1 MQRKKRIQNSG
12 SAPSQATPSTLGFRT
27 SFTQAIAAA
36 GLVLT
41 LGLALPG
48 LDSIAF
54 AKNNKSSLTQISAS
68 NRYSFKTQPVRFK
81 NWGIANAQS
90 QSHVHAV
97 DAWEIE
103 RGKREIIVAV
113 IDTGVDSNHPDL
125 KLNIWEPN
133 KKHTQRTGYGWN
145 FVRDNAQPT
154 DDHGHGTHVAGII
167 GAIANPESGVSG
179 VAQSVSIMAVKYY
192 SETASGAVNLA
203 NTVKAIDYAV
213 KNGAKIINYSG
224 GGPEFSEEEYLAIRR
239 AELAGVLVVA
249 AAGNEHQDT
258 DQVENY
264 YYPSAYR
271 LSNIISVA
279 ATDIHNRLIRSSNWG
294 ARRVDVAAP
303 GENIYS
309 TLPNGKY
316 GYMTGTSQAT
326 AFVSGIAALLL
337 SKNPQLTP
345 VELKKIILENVDRFP
360 TLAGKVAT
368 SGRVNAFKSL
378 LALENSNKRSGRSQ
392 SLASQNQSRAS
403 SSTWIASRKT
413 QGADSASARTV
424 QSLEE

>member
-1 MQRKKRIQNSG
+1 L
-12 SAPSQATPSTLGFRT
+12 AFRE
-27 SFTQAIAAA
+27 
-36 GLVLT
+36 
-41 LGLALPG
+41 P
-48 LDSIAF
+48 
-54 AKNNKSSLTQISAS
+54 K
-68 NRYSFKTQPVRFK
+68 VRFK
-81 NWGIANAQS
+81 NWGIANAQNL
-90 QSHVHAV
+90 SHVQAV
-97 DAWEIE
+97 DAWKLE
-103 RGKREIIVAV
+103 RGKKEIVVAV
-113 IDTGVDSNHPDL
+113 IDTGVDSEHPDL
-125 KLNIWEPN
+125 KMNIWEPN
-133 KKHTQRTGYGWN
+133 QKSAQRRGYGWN
-145 FVRDNAQPT
+145 FVRDNSNPS
-154 DDHGHGTHVAGII
+154 DEHGHGTHVAGII
-167 GAIANPESGVSG
+167 GALANPEAGVSG
-179 VAQSVSIMAVKYY
+179 VAQNVSIMAVKYY
-192 SETASGAVNLA
+192 SETASGAVNLS

-213 KNGAKIINYSG
+213 KNGARIINYSG

-337 SKNPQLTP
+337 SRNPSLTP
-345 VELKKIILENVDRFP
+345 VELKKIILDSVDRFP
-360 TLAGKVAT
+360 TLTGKVAT
-368 SGRVNAFKSL
+368 SGRVNAYK
-378 LALENSNKRSGRSQ
+378 ALVALDSSKALRRRN
-392 SLASQNQSRAS
+392 SLAKASSKTAS
-403 SSTWIASRKT
+403 SSTSGTLVAAR
-413 QGADSASARTV
+413 QLEGRNAPRTV
-424 QSLEE
+424 QSEK